1 MNRILKY
8 LLLGNRLTVDQKTRL
23 ANADKIMLQLIGLH
37 WLIVSTFVALLFG
50 SFLLGFIGGGLL
62 FGIAWVAYRF
72 FAGTQRYRDIM
83 AVVFLSFSVIMIQQS
98 FGRIEMHFHIFGT
111 LSFFNHLQRYAHT
124 QCWGNLY
131 TCAPFHLQLLANV

>member
-83 AVVFLSFSVIMIQQS
+83 AVVF
-98 FGRIEMHFHIFGT
+98 
-111 LSFFNHLQRYAHT
+111 
-124 QCWGNLY
+124 
-131 TCAPFHLQLLANV
+131 